1 MKERV
6 RQTQTPWVHKRP
18 LESVVAAP
26 IPHKSP
32 NSCLGLK
39 PASDKVGLFQEEMM
53 EEFVGIDVSKA
64 KLDVAIRPSRE
75 EFSCPNSP
83 QGIDQL
89 VERLKGIQPELIVLE
104 ATGGWTMPVASA
116 LAAAGFGLALVNPRQ
131 VREFARA
138 TGRLAKT
145 DRLDAQ
151 VLAHFAQAVRPEP
164 RSLPSAQAQELAELL
179 ARRRQLVEM
188 WVAEKGRL
196 SQAWGRARAN
206 MLAHI
211 DWLRKAMED
220 SLKQSPL
227 WRHKDELLR
236 SVPGIGRVTSLTL
249 LGELPEL
256 GRLNRKQ
263 IAALVGVAP
272 LNRDSGSLR
281 GQRRV
286 WGGRGKVRRVL
297 YMATLVAIRYNPKIR
312 AFYSRLVA
320 AGKAK
325 KVALTACMHKLLVVL
340 NALLKQD
347 RPWNP
352 AYTK

>member
-1 MKERV
+1 
-6 RQTQTPWVHKRP
+6 
-18 LESVVAAP
+18 
-26 IPHKSP
+26 
-32 NSCLGLK
+32 
-39 PASDKVGLFQEEMM
+39 M

-64 KLDVAIRPSRE
+64 KLDVAIRPSGE

-89 VERLKGIQPELIVLE
+89 VERLKGVQPRLIVLE
-104 ATGGWTMPVASA
+104 ATGGWTMPVTTA

-138 TGRLAKT
+138 TGKLAKT

-164 RSLPSAQAQELAELL
+164 RSLPSAQAQELAQLL

-206 MLAHI
+206 MQAHI
-211 DWLRKAMED
+211 DWLRKAIAQLDQELED

-272 LNRDSGSLR
+272 LNRDSGSFR

-297 YMATLVAIRYNPKIR
+297 YMATLVAIRHNPKIR

-347 RPWNP
+347 RPWDP